1 MEVILLQDMRGLGGR
16 GAVVDVKPGY
26 ARNYLYPRELAAPST
41 VSNRHWFESQRSKFD
56 ARHAAER
63 SAAAEISAALAA
75 VKLKIAKRASESGTL
90 YGSVTPTEVTEAL
103 AAKGVQVHRRMVDLS
118 GGIKSLGD
126 HVVRVDLHTE
136 VIAEVAVEVVPET

>member
-16 GAVVDVKPGY
+16 GEVVDVKPGY

-41 VSNRHWFESQRSKFD
+41 VANRHWFESQRAKFD

-63 SAAAEISAALAA
+63 SAAAEIAAELVA
-75 VKLKIAKRASESGTL
+75 VKLTIAKRASETGTL
-90 YGSVTPTEVTEAL
+90 YGSVTPTEIVDAL
-103 AAKGVQVHRRMVDLS
+103 ASRGVRIHRRMVDLS
-118 GGIKSLGD
+118 GSIKALGE

-136 VIAEVAVEVVPET
+136 VVAEVLVEVVPET

>member
-16 GAVVDVKPGY
+16 GEIVNVKPGY

-41 VSNRHWFESQRSKFD
+41 VANRHWFESQRAKFD

-63 SAAAEISAALAA
+63 SAAAEIAAELAA
-75 VKLKIAKRASESGTL
+75 VKIKIAKRASETGTL
-90 YGSVTPTEVTEAL
+90 YGSVTPTEIVDSL
-103 AAKGVQVHRRMVDLS
+103 ASRGVEVHRRMVDLS
-118 GGIKSLGD
+118 GGIKALGE

-136 VIAEVAVEVVPET
+136 VIAELAVEVVPET